1 MQINDIRKIII
12 DLENHTGA
20 INSKKDYTYTDIAK
34 RDYFISIP
42 LYFASIDMCNNLSNN
57 QRAFLYTKLLFIV
70 AENIYTKNRSYIIR
84 QIWRRLYERQTRLY
98 IDKSEEWLEAI
109 RLFRL
114 VFRKGVYPS
123 QIYYNL
129 IRNVMTLGVDIHTM
143 IRLVGRFK
151 DKDIVEALDEIK

>member
-1 MQINDIRKIII
+1 MQINDIRKIIT
-12 DLENHTGA
+12 DLESHTGT
-20 INSKKDYTYTDIAK
+20 INSEKDYKYSDIAK

-70 AENIYTKNRSYIIR
+70 GENIYVKNRSHIIR
-84 QIWRRLYERQTRLY
+84 QIWRRLYERPTKIY
-98 IDKSEEWLEAI
+98 TDKSEGWLETI

-114 VFRKGVYPS
+114 TFRKGVNPS

-129 IRNVMTLGVDIHTM
+129 IRNILSIDIDIHTM
-143 IRLVGRFK
+143 IRLTGRFK
-151 DKDIVEALDEIK
+151 DKDITEILDEIK

>member
-1 MQINDIRKIII
+1 MQINDIRKIIT
-12 DLENHTGA
+12 DLEGHTGG
-20 INSKKDYTYTDIAK
+20 INSEKSYKYSDIAQ

-70 AENIYTKNRSYIIR
+70 GENIYIRNKSHLIR
-84 QIWRRLYERQTRLY
+84 QIWRRLYERPTRVYL
-98 IDKSEEWLEAI
+98 DKSEEWLETI

-114 VFRKGVYPS
+114 VFRKGVNPS

-129 IRNVMTLGVDIHTM
+129 IRNVKSLKVDIHTM

-151 DKDIVEALDEIK
+151 DKDIMEVLDEIK

>member
-1 MQINDIRKIII
+1 MKINDIRKIIT
-12 DLENHTGA
+12 DLEGHTGG
-20 INSKKDYTYTDIAK
+20 INSEKSYKYSDIAQ

-70 AENIYTKNRSYIIR
+70 GENIYIRNRSYLIR
-84 QIWRRLYERQTRLY
+84 QIWRRLYERPTRVYL
-98 IDKSEEWLEAI
+98 DKSEEWLETI

-114 VFRKGVYPS
+114 VFRKGVNPS

-129 IRNVMTLGVDIHTM
+129 IRNVKSLKVDIHTM

-151 DKDIVEALDEIK
+151 DKDIMEVLDEIK

>member
-1 MQINDIRKIII
+1 MQINDIRKIIT
-12 DLENHTGA
+12 DLESHTGG
-20 INSKKDYTYTDIAK
+20 INSKKDYTYSDIAK

-42 LYFASIDMCNNLSNN
+42 LYFASIDMCNNLSSN

-70 AENIYTKNRSYIIR
+70 GENIYVKNRSYLIR
-84 QIWRRLYERQTRLY
+84 QVWRRLYERPTILY
-98 IDKSEEWLEAI
+98 VDKSEEWLETI

-129 IRNVMTLGVDIHTM
+129 IRNILSLGIDIHTM

-151 DKDIVEALDEIK
+151 DKNIMETLDEIR

>member
-12 DLENHTGA
+12 DLESHTGA

-42 LYFASIDMCNNLSNN
+42 LYFASIDVCNNLSNN

-70 AENIYTKNRSYIIR
+70 CENIYVKNKSYLIR
-84 QIWRRLYERQTRLY
+84 QVWRRLYERPTRIYL
-98 IDKSEEWLEAI
+98 DKAEEWLETI

-114 VFRKGVYPS
+114 VFRKGVNTS

-129 IRNVMTLGVDIHTM
+129 IRNIRSLKVDIHTM
-143 IRLVGRFK
+143 IRLVERFK
-151 DKDIVEALDEIK
+151 DKDITEALDEIH